1 MTILVTGGAGYIG
14 SAFVERCVAEGEAV
28 VVLDDLSAGHRDA
41 VPPGVPFVLAHVAD
55 RGAVTAA
62 VREHGVDACVH
73 FAGFLNVAESVA
85 NPLKYY
91 QNNTVSALALL
102 ASLGEVGARRF
113 VFSST
118 ASVYGERARCPISED
133 EPTAPVNPYGR
144 SKRAVED
151 ALADLERAGLMS
163 AISLR
168 YFNAAGATAGS
179 VERHEPETHLIPLSL
194 AAAAGERGALVIHGD
209 DFSTRDGTAERDYV
223 HVADLAD
230 AHLRAVRLLRDGQR
244 GDVLNLGTGTGTTVR
259 EVLRAVEAV
268 TGSPVPA
275 RVGPRR
281 PGDVAALVANPGRA
295 RARLGWSPRFT
306 DIREIVKTAWAAAT
320 PRPVREP

>member
-14 SAFVERCVAEGEAV
+14 SAFVERCVAEGEPI

-41 VPPGVPFVLAHVAD
+41 VAPGVPFVLAHVAD
-55 RGAVTAA
+55 RAAVTAA
-62 VREHGVDACVH
+62 AREYGVDACVH
-73 FAGFLNVAESVA
+73 FAGFLDVAESVA

-91 QNNTVSALALL
+91 ENNTVSALALL
-102 ASLGEVGARRF
+102 ASLGAVGVRRF

-133 EPTAPVNPYGR
+133 EPTSPGNPYGR

-151 ALADLERAGLMS
+151 VLADLERAGAMS
-163 AISLR
+163 AVSLR
-168 YFNAAGATAGS
+168 YFNAAGATPGS
-179 VERHEPETHLIPLSL
+179 VERHDPETHLIPLSL
-194 AAAAGERGALVIHGD
+194 AAAAGLRDALVIHGD
-209 DFSTRDGTAERDYV
+209 DFPTRDGTAERDYV

-230 AHLRAVRLLRDGQR
+230 AHLRAVRLLREGQR

-281 PGDVAALVANPGRA
+281 PGDVAALVANPSRA

-306 DIREIVKTAWAAAT
+306 DIREIVETAWAAA
-320 PRPVREP
+320 R